1 MPLMGQDGWA
11 LHKERGERGEHEIG
25 HGVGRVLASPQIRHS
40 LTAAAE
46 RIEEAIQQ

>member
-1 MPLMGQDGWA
+1 MGQEGWT

-40 LTAAAE
+40 LSAAAE
-46 RIEEAIQQ
+46 RIDEAILE